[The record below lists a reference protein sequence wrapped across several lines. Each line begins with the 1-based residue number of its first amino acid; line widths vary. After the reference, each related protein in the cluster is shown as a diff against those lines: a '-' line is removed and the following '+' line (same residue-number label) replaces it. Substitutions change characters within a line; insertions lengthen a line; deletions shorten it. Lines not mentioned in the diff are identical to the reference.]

1 MVVEG
6 ITFVP
11 DKEMLGLLRSEKRLM
26 VKVKGSYEQQV
37 SRAELL
43 KKLAAYCEANGSF
56 TRHTF
61 QRLFGVSRYRAQT
74 MLNEL
79 VSEPYPKYY
88 REKFGSS
95 YIYRKTGT

>member
-56 TRHTF
+56 T
-61 QRLFGVSRYRAQT
+61 QRAGVRAIPQI
-74 MLNEL
+74 L
-79 VSEPYPKYY
+79 S
-88 REKFGSS
+88 
-95 YIYRKTGT
+95 